1 MGEVYRATDTS
12 LRRLVAIK
20 VLPEIV
26 ASDGDR
32 MARFQREAEVLA
44 SLNHPNIA
52 TIYGL
57 ERSQHLIALVM
68 ELVEGPTL
76 AERIAKGPIPI
87 DEALQIAAQIAEGL
101 AAAHEQRVIHRDLKP
116 ANIKLRPDGTVKVL
130 DFGLAKTLETTPAVS
145 GSVTHSPTI
154 TMAMTQPGFILGT
167 AAYMAP
173 EQARG
178 EVVDQRADIWAFGC
192 VLYEML
198 TGRMAFGA
206 STPTETVA
214 KILEGHP
221 DLSALPASTPPAIRR
236 LVRRCL
242 ERQMRTRVQHIG
254 DALADIV
261 DVRAGESFLTSGPT
275 LPTAAPRARAVIW
288 GAASLGL
295 IALGAAGA
303 WFLFSRA
310 GSAPTTMAPI
320 RFDVQRVQGDPLGP
334 APRNFALS
342 PDGTRLAYAT
352 ASSLRLR
359 AMGGEDVPLSAVGEQ
374 PFFSPDGQW
383 LAFFSNEGLQR
394 VRLGG
399 GTSEPITPPSG
410 TERAMGG
417 TWGAD
422 DTIVMS
428 LGGRLLR
435 VSAKGG
441 PLERIAEPD
450 SSRGEVRYAWPEFLP
465 DGRSVL
471 FTILGEGGTADAKV
485 AVLDL
490 ATRQV
495 TSVLQGGHAAR
506 YLRTGH
512 LLYASQGRLH
522 AVAFDPSRLQ
532 VRGVPVTLEGMNIA
546 ATAGGFNASFVVSE
560 SGTLVYLTPIGPR
573 ISVLTW
579 VDRNGRQEAVPTP
592 PLEYVYAR
600 ISPDGTRVA
609 LDVGGG
615 GKNRDIWVGNL
626 ASGVVTRIT
635 DGPTEDVMPAWS
647 LDGARVFFA
656 SDREGGTFKVFSVAA
671 DGAGT
676 ARKEFAGASNFMPL
690 SMPTPDRLIAFASGE
705 GTRGGD
711 LAIVP
716 LGGGATA
723 PRVIAI
729 DQQQTNAQVSPDGRW
744 IAYQSHESGT
754 EEVYVRSYP
763 DVERRREQISI
774 DGGIQPLWGSAA
786 SHELFYWDLK
796 GTLKAV
802 PVTTG
807 DDFRARAFAHYSR
820 RGECGAPVCGEF
832 LDIRGVTGRRTVS
845 DVQACRGQ
853 RRAGSVQSGRQLVRG
868 TETSRTCQ
876 LTDSLSRLTRVR
888 TPLSRIASIVAVV
901 SMSSVATPIH
911 GQESA
916 TPLPSS
922 ACASL
927 QGMSIP
933 ATALRL
939 PTSGAEVQTAVTVS
953 ATTKDNPNGD
963 FCKVTGIVK
972 PNNPTS
978 PNLEFEVNLPLAWN
992 RRVLQMGGGGYN
1004 GSLVTGLGGFTLQPA
1019 NVDNPLKQGFVTVGT
1034 DGGHKSPPGFDGSF
1048 GMDDEALRNFG
1059 KESVKKG
1066 HDAALAVI
1074 KRAYGRGPER
1084 WYFIGGSQG
1093 GHEALDAA
1101 ARYPDDYDG
1110 VVAHYPA
1117 YNVTL
1122 LHLGSLNA
1130 GRAVYEGGGA
1140 AWLNPARTKLITDAV
1155 YAKCDDLDGVKDGTI
1170 ANVKACNNAFDVK
1183 TLRCAPGSP
1192 KPSGEGGNGTDG
1204 GDTCLSDAQLA
1215 AVAKIT
1221 SDYRPGFAV
1230 AGMDVFPRWALL
1242 EGALFRERSNWGQVP
1257 QPSNPL
1263 SGKEPLLYTAGDQT
1277 AKFIIS
1283 RNPKLDTMTFDP
1295 KQYQSRIATVASIM
1309 DVTDVSLDRFRAKGG
1324 KIILTHGTAD
1334 DFITPHNTEAL
1345 LPASGEA
1352 VRSGGRRQL
1361 RPLLHDSRLRPR
1373 LRSVQRED
1381 RQPHGAAS
1389 LGREGSGALGS
1400 DGDRRQPECESRAS
1414 VV

>member
-1 MGEVYRATDTS
+1 VSTLIGVGGMGEVYRATDTS
-12 LRRLVAIK
+12 LKRQVAIK
-20 VLPEIV
+20 VLPEAV
-26 ASDGDR
+26 ASNGER
-32 MARFQREAEVLA
+32 LARFQREAELLA

-57 ERSQHLIALVM
+57 EKSEHVTALVM

-76 AERIAKGPIPI
+76 ADRIATGPIPI

-101 AAAHEQRVIHRDLKP
+101 VAAHEQRVIHRDLKP
-116 ANIKLRPDGTVKVL
+116 ANIKLPPDGTVKVL

-145 GSVTHSPTI
+145 GSVTQSPTI

-178 EVVDQRADIWAFGC
+178 DDVDQRADIWAFGC

-206 STPTETVA
+206 PTPTETVA
-214 KILEGHP
+214 KILEGRP
-221 DLSALPASTPPAIRR
+221 DLNALPSSTSPAIRR

-242 ERQMRTRVQHIG
+242 ERQVRTRVQHIG

-261 DVRAGESFLTSGPT
+261 DVRAGESFLTSDPT
-275 LPTAAPRARAVIW
+275 TPTAAPRARAVIW

-303 WFLFSRA
+303 WSLSSRA

-320 RFDVQRVQGDPLGP
+320 RFDIQRVQGDPLGP

-359 AMGGEDVPLSAVGEQ
+359 ALGGDDVPLSALGEQ

-394 VRLGG
+394 LRLGG

-422 DTIVMS
+422 GTIVMS

-435 VSAKGG
+435 VSANGG
-441 PLERIAEPD
+441 PSERIAEPD

-490 ATRQV
+490 TTRQV
-495 TSVLQGGHAAR
+495 TNVLQGGHAAR

-546 ATAGGFNASFVVSE
+546 ATGGGFNASFVVSE

-592 PLEYVYAR
+592 PMEYVYPR

-609 LDVGGG
+609 LDVG

-647 LDGARVFFA
+647 FDGARVFFA

-676 ARKEFAGASNFMPL
+676 ARKEFAGTSNFMPL
-690 SMPTPDRLIAFASGE
+690 SMPSPDRLIAFASGE

-711 LAIVP
+711 LAVIP

-723 PRVIAI
+723 LRVIAI
-729 DQQQTNAQVSPDGRW
+729 DQLQGNAQVSPDGHW

-774 DGGIQPLWGSAA
+774 DGGIQPLWGPAA

-796 GTLKAV
+796 GALKAV
-802 PVTTG
+802 PVATG
-807 DDFRARAFAHYSR
+807 DDFRV
-820 RGECGAPVCGEF
+820 GP
-832 LDIRGVTGRRTVS
+832 
-845 DVQACRGQ
+845 
-853 RRAGSVQSGRQLVRG
+853 
-868 TETSRTCQ
+868 SRTIPVGE
-876 LTDSLSRLTRVR
+876 D
-888 TPLSRIASIVAVV
+888 VARPFVGSSWIYAV
-901 SMSSVATPIH
+901 SPVDGRFLMFKPVA
-911 GQESA
+911 A
-916 TPLPSS
+916 
-922 ACASL
+922 
-927 QGMSIP
+927 
-933 ATALRL
+933 
-939 PTSGAEVQTAVTVS
+939 
-953 ATTKDNPNGD
+953 
-963 FCKVTGIVK
+963 
-972 PNNPTS
+972 
-978 PNLEFEVNLPLAWN
+978 
-992 RRVLQMGGGGYN
+992 
-1004 GSLVTGLGGFTLQPA
+1004 
-1019 NVDNPLKQGFVTVGT
+1019 
-1034 DGGHKSPPGFDGSF
+1034 
-1048 GMDDEALRNFG
+1048 
-1059 KESVKKG
+1059 
-1066 HDAALAVI
+1066 
-1074 KRAYGRGPER
+1074 
-1084 WYFIGGSQG
+1084 
-1093 GHEALDAA
+1093 
-1101 ARYPDDYDG
+1101 
-1110 VVAHYPA
+1110 
-1117 YNVTL
+1117 
-1122 LHLGSLNA
+1122 
-1130 GRAVYEGGGA
+1130 
-1140 AWLNPARTKLITDAV
+1140 
-1155 YAKCDDLDGVKDGTI
+1155 
-1170 ANVKACNNAFDVK
+1170 
-1183 TLRCAPGSP
+1183 
-1192 KPSGEGGNGTDG
+1192 
-1204 GDTCLSDAQLA
+1204 
-1215 AVAKIT
+1215 
-1221 SDYRPGFAV
+1221 
-1230 AGMDVFPRWALL
+1230 
-1242 EGALFRERSNWGQVP
+1242 EGALVPFKVVVNWTEELKRLVP
-1257 QPSNPL
+1257 AN
-1263 SGKEPLLYTAGDQT
+1263 
-1277 AKFIIS
+1277 
-1283 RNPKLDTMTFDP
+1283 
-1295 KQYQSRIATVASIM
+1295 
-1309 DVTDVSLDRFRAKGG
+1309 
-1324 KIILTHGTAD
+1324 
-1334 DFITPHNTEAL
+1334 
-1345 LPASGEA
+1345 
-1352 VRSGGRRQL
+1352 
-1361 RPLLHDSRLRPR
+1361 
-1373 LRSVQRED
+1373 
-1381 RQPHGAAS
+1381 
-1389 LGREGSGALGS
+1389 
-1400 DGDRRQPECESRAS
+1400 
-1414 VV
+1414 